1 MWNEQFI
8 DSTRVVSAGFCDIF
22 AAGQVIQVLTQAGF
36 DDTDIEMIGV
46 LAGRLPN
53 LTGLCVDLGVPI
65 EHALYY
71 QTCFE
76 DGGALLLVHTRK
88 LWQQQTAT
96 ALLRR
101 HGGIFPPVDP
111 L

>member
-1 MWNEQFI
+1 
-8 DSTRVVSAGFCDIF
+8 
-22 AAGQVIQVLTQAGF
+22 
-36 DDTDIEMIGV
+36 
-46 LAGRLPN
+46 
-53 LTGLCVDLGVPI
+53 
-65 EHALYY
+65 LYY